1 MTASLTMNDRPAPAL
16 APERAAPGCSTAPAP
31 WTARMNPATG
41 PERLAANEAAARTT
55 TAGDGEDAPA
65 MTGTQRAA
73 LSALIHSP
81 ARRRTSRWERRDHVG
96 DIAWAAVLVL
106 LLGLSVDSLFEGLR
120 FVRTAD
126 ALQATAPTGPHVAE
140 LAALK
145 AAAGGQV
152 SEAAGRSLQPPG
164 QSSGVVS
171 RTM

>member
-1 MTASLTMNDRPAPAL
+1 
-16 APERAAPGCSTAPAP
+16 
-31 WTARMNPATG
+31 
-41 PERLAANEAAARTT
+41 
-55 TAGDGEDAPA
+55 
-65 MTGTQRAA
+65 
-73 LSALIHSP
+73 
-81 ARRRTSRWERRDHVG
+81 VG